1 MTAQNDKRGDHT
13 IVFKTN
19 EMPEEMLSRIVDM
32 AVFVLDKYIVE
43 RDMASALQRDLN
55 REFSPAWHVIVGKNF
70 GFYGTHESQRLCCF
84 TVGTLQFLCF
94 KSR

>member
-13 IVFKTN
+13 IVFKTS

-43 RDMASALQRDLN
+43 RDMASAL
-55 REFSPAWHVIVGKNF
+55 
-70 GFYGTHESQRLCCF
+70 
-84 TVGTLQFLCF
+84 
-94 KSR
+94 